1 MPRTLDESTRKLL
14 DGKNFATVSTLTV
27 DGGPQASV
35 VWYRRDGDTVV
46 FSATED
52 RAKVRNLRRDPRVSI
67 TVFALENPYH
77 SVELRGIAEIVPDP
91 AKELPLALSLRYLGE
106 APPPEPGDIAR
117 VIVRVTPTKVN
128 SFSV

>member
-1 MPRTLDESTRKLL
+1 MSATLDDATRTLL
-14 DGKNFATVSTLTV
+14 DGKNFATVSTLNA

-46 FSATED
+46 FSATEG

-67 TVFALENPYH
+67 TVFDLANPYH
-77 SVELRGIAEIVPDP
+77 SVELRGTAVIVPDP
-91 AKELPLALSLRYLGE
+91 SKELPLSLSLRYLGE
-106 APPPEPGDIAR
+106 APPPEPDEIAR
-117 VIVRVTPTKVN
+117 VIVRVTPTRVN

>member
-1 MPRTLDESTRKLL
+1 MSATLDDATRTLL
-14 DGKNFATVSTLTV
+14 DGKNFATVSTLNA

-46 FSATED
+46 FSATEG

-67 TVFALENPYH
+67 TVFDLANPYH
-77 SVELRGIAEIVPDP
+77 SVELRGTAEIVPDP
-91 AKELPLALSLRYLGE
+91 SKELPLSLSLRYLGE
-106 APPPEPGDIAR
+106 APPPEPDEIAR
-117 VIVRVTPTKVN
+117 VIVRVTPTRVN